1 MIFRQLFDKDTSTY
15 TYLIADEKTKEAA
28 LIDSVRE
35 QADRDVK
42 LIEDLGLSLKYAI
55 ETHVHA
61 DHVTG
66 AGSLRQVLPST
77 QVVVHAASEADCAD
91 VLINDG
97 DVLKVGDIEIKALYT
112 PGHTNTC
119 TSYQAGDML
128 FTGDTLLIGGCG
140 RTDFQAGNAAQLY
153 DSIHGKL
160 FSQPDSTKVYPGHD
174 YNGLTMSTIGE
185 EKANNPRLGNN
196 KPKADFVSLM
206 DGLKLDMPKRI
217 KESVP
222 GNMKCG
228 LAA

>member
-15 TYLIADEKTKEAA
+15 TYLIADEVSKEAA
-28 LIDSVRE
+28 LIDTVRE
-35 QADRDVK
+35 QIDRDVK
-42 LIEDLGLSLKYAI
+42 VIEDLGLTLKYAI

-66 AGSLRQVLPST
+66 SGSLRQVLPET
-77 QVVVHAASEADCAD
+77 KVVVNAASGAECAD
-91 VLINDG
+91 ILINDG

-112 PGHTNTC
+112 PGHTDTC
-119 TSYQAGDML
+119 TSYQVGDML

-140 RTDFQAGNAAQLY
+140 RTDFQAGDAGQLF
-153 DSIHGKL
+153 DSIHQQL
-160 FSQPDSTKVYPGHD
+160 FSFPDSTKVYPGHD

-185 EKANNPRLGNN
+185 EKAHNPRLGNN
-196 KPKADFVSLM
+196 KPKADFVAIM

-228 LAA
+228 VAA

>member
-15 TYLIADEKTKEAA
+15 TYLIADENTKEAA

-35 QADRDVK
+35 QLDRDVK
-42 LIEDLGLSLKYAI
+42 VIEDLGLTLKYAI

-66 AGSLRQVLPST
+66 AGSLRQLLPTT
-77 QVVVHAASEADCAD
+77 QVVVHAASEAECAD

-97 DVLKVGDIEIKALYT
+97 DVLKVGEIEIKALYT

-119 TSYQAGDML
+119 TSYQVEDML

-140 RTDFQAGNAAQLY
+140 RTDFQAGDAAQLF
-153 DSIHGKL
+153 DSIQGKL
-160 FSQPDSTKVYPGHD
+160 FNNPDSYKVYPGHD

-196 KPKADFVSLM
+196 KPKDDFVALM

>member
-35 QADRDVK
+35 QVDRDVK
-42 LIEDLGLSLKYAI
+42 VLEDLGLNLKYAI

-77 QVVVHAASEADCAD
+77 KVVVHAASEAECAD

-119 TSYQAGDML
+119 TSYQVGDML

-153 DSIHGKL
+153 DSIQEKL
-160 FSQPDSTKVYPGHD
+160 FSQPDSAKVYPGHD

-196 KPKADFVSLM
+196 KPKADFVAIM

>member
-28 LIDSVRE
+28 IIDPVRE
-35 QADRDVK
+35 QVDRDVK
-42 LIEDLGLSLKYAI
+42 LLEDLGLNLKYAI
-55 ETHVHA
+55 ETHIHA

-66 AGSLRQVLPST
+66 GGSLRQVLSDT
-77 QVVVHAASEADCAD
+77 KLVVNAASEADCAD

-119 TSYQAGDML
+119 TSYQVDDML

-140 RTDFQAGNAAQLY
+140 RTDFQAGDAGQLY
-153 DSIHGKL
+153 DSIQEKL
-160 FSQPDSTKVYPGHD
+160 FSQPDSTRVYPGHD
-174 YNGLTMSTIGE
+174 YNGLTMTTIGE
-185 EKANNPRLGNN
+185 EKANNPRLGNS
-196 KPKADFVSLM
+196 KPKDDFVALM

>member
-35 QADRDVK
+35 QVDRDVK
-42 LIEDLGLSLKYAI
+42 LIEDLGLTLKYAI

-119 TSYQAGDML
+119 TSYQVGDML

-140 RTDFQAGNAAQLY
+140 RTDFQAGDAGKLY
-153 DSIHGKL
+153 DSIQDKL
-160 FSQPDSTKVYPGHD
+160 FSQPDSSKVYTGHD

-196 KPKADFVSLM
+196 KPKSDFVALM

>member
-35 QADRDVK
+35 QVDRDVK
-42 LIEDLGLSLKYAI
+42 LIEDLGLTLKYAI

-119 TSYQAGDML
+119 TSYQVGDML

-140 RTDFQAGNAAQLY
+140 RTDFQAGDAGKLY
-153 DSIHGKL
+153 DSIHDKL
-160 FSQPDSTKVYPGHD
+160 FSQPDATRVYPGHD

-196 KPKADFVSLM
+196 KPKADFVAIM

>member
-35 QADRDVK
+35 QVDRDVK
-42 LIEDLGLSLKYAI
+42 VLEDLGLNLKYAI

-77 QVVVHAASEADCAD
+77 KVVVHAASEAECAD

-119 TSYQAGDML
+119 TSYQVGDML

-140 RTDFQAGNAAQLY
+140 RTDFQAGDAGKLY
-153 DSIHGKL
+153 ESIHGKL

-196 KPKADFVSLM
+196 KPKADFVAIM

>member
-15 TYLIADEKTKEAA
+15 TYLIADEVSKEAA
-28 LIDSVRE
+28 LIDTVRE
-35 QADRDVK
+35 QIDRDVK
-42 LIEDLGLSLKYAI
+42 VIEDLGLTLKYAI

-77 QVVVHAASEADCAD
+77 QVVVHAASEAECAD
-91 VLINDG
+91 ILINDG

-119 TSYQAGDML
+119 TSYQVDDML
-128 FTGDTLLIGGCG
+128 FTGDALLIGGCG
-140 RTDFQAGNAAQLY
+140 RTDFQAGDAAQLF
-153 DSIHGKL
+153 DSIHEK
-160 FSQPDSTKVYPGHD
+160 FFTNPDSTKVYPGHD

-196 KPKADFVSLM
+196 KPKTDFVDLM

>member
-1 MIFRQLFDKDTSTY
+1 MIFRQLFDQDTGTY

-35 QADRDVK
+35 RIDRDVK
-42 LIEDLGLSLKYAI
+42 VLEGLGLKLKYAI

-66 AGSLRQVLPST
+66 AGSMRQLLGDVK
-77 QVVVHAASEADCAD
+77 VVVNAASEVKCAD

-119 TSYQAGDML
+119 TSYQVGDML
-128 FTGDTLLIGGCG
+128 FTGDTLLIGACG
-140 RTDFQAGNAAQLY
+140 RTDFQSGDPAQLY
-153 DSIHGKL
+153 DSIHSKL

-174 YNGLTMSTIGE
+174 YIGLTMSTIGE

-196 KPKADFVSLM
+196 KSKEEFVAIM
-206 DGLKLDMPKRI
+206 NGLNLDMPKRI

>member
-119 TSYQAGDML
+119 TSYQVGDML

>member
-35 QADRDVK
+35 QVDRDVK
-42 LIEDLGLSLKYAI
+42 LIEDLGLTLKYAI

-119 TSYQAGDML
+119 TSYQVGDML

-140 RTDFQAGNAAQLY
+140 RTDFQAGDAGKLY
-153 DSIHGKL
+153 DSIQDKL
-160 FSQPDSTKVYPGHD
+160 FSQPDSSKVYPGHD

-196 KPKADFVSLM
+196 KPKSDFVALM

>member
-35 QADRDVK
+35 QVDRDVK
-42 LIEDLGLSLKYAI
+42 VLEDLGLTLKYAI

-77 QVVVHAASEADCAD
+77 KVVVHAASEAECAD

-119 TSYQAGDML
+119 TSYQVGDML

-140 RTDFQAGNAAQLY
+140 RTDFQAGNAGQLY
-153 DSIHGKL
+153 DSIQDKL
-160 FSQPDSTKVYPGHD
+160 FSQPDSAKVYPGHD

-196 KPKADFVSLM
+196 KPKADFVTLM

>member
-35 QADRDVK
+35 QVDRDVK
-42 LIEDLGLSLKYAI
+42 VLEDLGLTLKYAI

-77 QVVVHAASEADCAD
+77 KVVVHAASEADCAD
-91 VLINDG
+91 ILINDG
-97 DVLKVGDIEIKALYT
+97 DVLKVGDVEIKALYT

-119 TSYQAGDML
+119 TSYQVGDML

-140 RTDFQAGNAAQLY
+140 RTDFQAGDAAQLY

-196 KPKADFVSLM
+196 KSKADFVAIM
-206 DGLKLDMPKRI
+206 DGLNLDMPKRI